1 MLDGVFSV
9 GRFARLAGGSAKL
22 LRAYDQLGIFR
33 PAWVDP
39 ASSYRYYSPA
49 QLPGFRRILALRDM
63 GMGLAEI
70 AELVRGGDLSGA
82 LERRRAELERD
93 RREIERRLRTLEIT
107 VDAAPR
113 DGGPFDV
120 VVRPLAAEAVATMAV
135 GDDEDDGAA
144 FYALETHVR
153 DLHRRAH
160 RPPGA
165 LIPAEAAAAVEIF
178 VPVTGSVEPVGR
190 IGFRRLPAVRA
201 ATVLVGGGYGALP
214 DARLALE
221 RWVSAAG
228 MAATG
233 PLRIR
238 YLQFGAERELAVP
251 PAYVV
256 DRPDDYLTELQ
267 LPVG

>member
-9 GRFARLAGGSAKL
+9 GRFARLAGVSAKL
-22 LRAYDQLGIFR
+22 LRAYDELGIFR

-63 GMGLAEI
+63 GMGLGEI
-70 AELVRGGDLSGA
+70 GEVVRGGDLSGA

-93 RREIERRLRTLEIT
+93 RREIERRLRALEIT
-107 VDAAPR
+107 VGDAPR
-113 DGGPFDV
+113 GRPALDV
-120 VVRPLAAEAVATMAV
+120 VVRPLAAESVATMAV

-144 FYALETHVR
+144 FYVLEAHIR
-153 DLHRRAH
+153 DVHRRAH

-165 LIPAEAAAAVEIF
+165 LVDHTTEIF
-178 VPVTGSVEPVGR
+178 VPVTGPVEPAGR

-201 ATVLVGGGYGALP
+201 ATVLVGGGYGGLR
-214 DARLALE
+214 DARLALD

-238 YLQFGAERELAVP
+238 YLQFGAERELGVP
-251 PAYVV
+251 AGYVV
-256 DRPDDYLTELQ
+256 ERPDDYLTELQ